1 VRDGRRVTDVL
12 VLGAGVIGLT
22 TAVTLAEAGHRV
34 RVWSRDELADTTSA
48 VAGAIWGR
56 GPGAL
61 GPAER
66 VAAWSEVTLAV
77 LTELAADPDSGVRL
91 ATGVEATRD
100 EVLPPAEGAVPCE
113 PPPGY
118 RVAHRVTA
126 PVVDMPRHLAHLA
139 ARFAAAGG
147 VTERRAVRA
156 LSDAV
161 GVAPVLVNCL
171 GVAAHQV
178 VPDERVRPVRGQHV
192 VVANPGLDG
201 FFVQRTDEPVWAS
214 FFAHGD
220 RVVLGG
226 VAEPDVWDRV
236 PDPRTAVAIVARCAE
251 VEPALADAPVLAHQV
266 GLRPYR
272 PEVRLAATDL
282 DGARVIHNYGHGGI
296 GVTLSWGCA
305 REVATLV

>member
-1 VRDGRRVTDVL
+1 MRDGRRVTDVL
-12 VLGAGVIGLT
+12 VLGSGVIGLT

-34 RVWSRDELADTTSA
+34 RVWSRDEPADTTSA

-66 VAAWSEVTLAV
+66 VAGWSATTLAV
-77 LTELAADPDSGVRL
+77 LTELATDPASGVRL

-100 EVLPPAEGAVPCE
+100 GVLPPAEGARPCD

-118 RVAHRVTA
+118 RAAHRVTA

-147 VTERRAVRA
+147 AVERRVLRR

-161 GVAPVLVNCL
+161 GVAPVVVNCL
-171 GVAAHQV
+171 GVAARQV
-178 VPDERVRPVRGQHV
+178 VPDERVRSVRGQHV
-192 VVANPGLDG
+192 VVANPGLDA
-201 FFVQRTDEPVWAS
+201 FFVQHTDQPAWAS
-214 FFAHGD
+214 FFPHGD

-236 PDPRTAVAIVARCAE
+236 PDPGTAAAIVARCAE
-251 VEPALADAPVLAHQV
+251 VEPRLADAAVLAHQV

-272 PEVRLAATDL
+272 PEVRLAAAELNGTRL
-282 DGARVIHNYGHGGI
+282 IHNYGHGGI

-305 REVATLV
+305 REVASLV